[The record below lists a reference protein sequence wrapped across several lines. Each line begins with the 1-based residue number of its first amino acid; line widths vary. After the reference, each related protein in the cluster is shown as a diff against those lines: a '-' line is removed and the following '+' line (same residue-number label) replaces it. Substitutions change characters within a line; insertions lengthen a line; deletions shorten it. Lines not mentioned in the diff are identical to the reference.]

1 MKPLE
6 GLLVLDFSQFLAGPY
21 AALRL
26 ADLGAAAVKIE
37 NPNGGDICRHMYI
50 SNLDI
55 DGDSSLFQAINRNK
69 SSIALD
75 LKAPEARGTLEAL
88 IKKADVMLMNF
99 RPGVAARLGLD
110 YDTVHAL
117 NPALVYGDI
126 TGYGKEGPWVKRP
139 GQDLLVQSVS
149 GMAWLNGDAQQ
160 PPMPVG
166 LSIVD
171 MMAGEHLIQGVL
183 SALVRRGVSGEGAY
197 VEVNMLESALDIQ
210 FEGFTAFLNDG
221 HELPVRSSVNNA
233 NPYIAAPYGIYE
245 TADGYLALAMVPIPR
260 LGELLECQPLLAYT
274 DSADWSGKRDEIK
287 GILVEHL
294 KTRRTGDWLSVLEA
308 ADIWCA
314 DVLDWNRLMECE
326 GFQALDM
333 VQTVRRANGTALE
346 TLRCP
351 IRIDGEVY
359 KSEKAAPKL
368 DEHDPAW
375 LQNLL
380 EAAQ

>member
-26 ADLGAAAVKIE
+26 ADLGADAVKIE

-117 NPALVYGDI
+117 NPGLVYGDI

-197 VEVNMLESALDIQ
+197 VEVNMLALDIQ

-359 KSEKAAPKL
+359 KNEKAAPKL

>member
-26 ADLGAAAVKIE
+26 ADLGADAVKIE

-88 IKKADVMLMNF
+88 IKRADVMLMNF

-117 NPALVYGDI
+117 NPGLVYGDI

-139 GQDLLVQSVS
+139 GQDLLVQSLS

-359 KSEKAAPKL
+359 KNEKAAPKL

>member
-26 ADLGAAAVKIE
+26 ADLGADAVKIE

-88 IKKADVMLMNF
+88 IKRADVMLMNF
-99 RPGVAARLGLD
+99 RPGVATRLGLD

-139 GQDLLVQSVS
+139 GQDLLVQSLS
-149 GMAWLNGDAQQ
+149 GMAWLNGNAQQ

-333 VQTVRRANGTALE
+333 VQAVRRANGTALE

-359 KSEKAAPKL
+359 KNEKAAPKL

>member
-26 ADLGAAAVKIE
+26 ADLGADAVKIE

>member
-26 ADLGAAAVKIE
+26 ADLGADAVKIE

-183 SALVRRGVSGEGAY
+183 SALVRRGGSGEGAY

>member
-1 MKPLE
+1 
-6 GLLVLDFSQFLAGPY
+6 
-21 AALRL
+21 
-26 ADLGAAAVKIE
+26 
-37 NPNGGDICRHMYI
+37 
-50 SNLDI
+50 
-55 DGDSSLFQAINRNK
+55 
-69 SSIALD
+69 
-75 LKAPEARGTLEAL
+75 
-88 IKKADVMLMNF
+88 
-99 RPGVAARLGLD
+99 
-110 YDTVHAL
+110 
-117 NPALVYGDI
+117 
-126 TGYGKEGPWVKRP
+126 
-139 GQDLLVQSVS
+139 
-149 GMAWLNGDAQQ
+149 
-160 PPMPVG
+160 
-166 LSIVD
+166 
-171 MMAGEHLIQGVL
+171 
-183 SALVRRGVSGEGAY
+183 
-197 VEVNMLESALDIQ
+197 MLESALDIQ

>member
-26 ADLGAAAVKIE
+26 ADLGADAVKIE

-245 TADGYLALAMVPIPR
+245 TADGYLALAMVPIPG

>member
-26 ADLGAAAVKIE
+26 ADLGADAVKIE

-149 GMAWLNGDAQQ
+149 GMVWLNGDAQQ

-359 KSEKAAPKL
+359 KNEKAAPKL

>member
-26 ADLGAAAVKIE
+26 ADLGADAVKIE

-171 MMAGEHLIQGVL
+171 MMAGEHLIQGTQRPGAPGRQRGGRL
-183 SALVRRGVSGEGAY
+183 CGGQHAGVRP
-197 VEVNMLESALDIQ
+197 
-210 FEGFTAFLNDG
+210 G
-221 HELPVRSSVNNA
+221 HPV
-233 NPYIAAPYGIYE
+233 
-245 TADGYLALAMVPIPR
+245 
-260 LGELLECQPLLAYT
+260 
-274 DSADWSGKRDEIK
+274 
-287 GILVEHL
+287 
-294 KTRRTGDWLSVLEA
+294 
-308 ADIWCA
+308 
-314 DVLDWNRLMECE
+314 
-326 GFQALDM
+326 
-333 VQTVRRANGTALE
+333 
-346 TLRCP
+346 
-351 IRIDGEVY
+351 
-359 KSEKAAPKL
+359 
-368 DEHDPAW
+368 
-375 LQNLL
+375 
-380 EAAQ
+380 

>member
-26 ADLGAAAVKIE
+26 ADLGADAVKIE

-117 NPALVYGDI
+117 NPTLVYGDI